1 MASGTIRPSTC
12 RRASLLLAVILAAGL
27 SLGTGERAV
36 AATVGL
42 TTRGA
47 LTINGAPAFPIGLSD
62 PPEIGALAPG
72 GQNGLDVVASAGVR
86 VFRVVPPDRSWG
98 ALDNTVLSDVR
109 YAHRWDVEAARRSVL
124 TMVWLARLAQATQ
137 GTVYDETLR
146 QVVAG
151 LAPDAGL
158 GLWKGSDEPFHN
170 GRSASSLAYAYQTTR
185 GLDPAHLSFLIEAPL
200 GTAAQLAPYSAVTDV
215 HGVDVYPISFRH
227 PRRSLV
233 AVGNRTA
240 LMASITPR
248 HGVSTTLAICSSG
261 SWDHRGSGGFV
272 LPTKRQMRFMAYDA
286 IMHGARA
293 LFFFGGDNP
302 HCFTAADA
310 PLGWNWTYWQQL
322 APLIRQ
328 LAPTSP
334 LYPALLAPG
343 TGIGLHSNDAKI
355 KVISR
360 TTANGQVWIL
370 AENRS
375 SHYHRAVISGL
386 PRGTRTVTLFPSG
399 RTEDVTHRTIRA
411 TFGPWAVHVYM
422 MPG

>member
-200 GTAAQLAPYSAVTDV
+200 GTAAQLAPYSAVTMCMELT
-215 HGVDVYPISFRH
+215 ST
-227 PRRSLV
+227 RS
-233 AVGNRTA
+233 
-240 LMASITPR
+240 AS
-248 HGVSTTLAICSSG
+248 AIHAG
-261 SWDHRGSGGFV
+261 RW
-272 LPTKRQMRFMAYDA
+272 
-286 IMHGARA
+286 
-293 LFFFGGDNP
+293 
-302 HCFTAADA
+302 
-310 PLGWNWTYWQQL
+310 
-322 APLIRQ
+322 
-328 LAPTSP
+328 
-334 LYPALLAPG
+334 LLSG
-343 TGIGLHSNDAKI
+343 TGQ
-355 KVISR
+355 R
-360 TTANGQVWIL
+360 
-370 AENRS
+370 
-375 SHYHRAVISGL
+375 
-386 PRGTRTVTLFPSG
+386 
-399 RTEDVTHRTIRA
+399 
-411 TFGPWAVHVYM
+411 
-422 MPG
+422 

>member
-1 MASGTIRPSTC
+1 
-12 RRASLLLAVILAAGL
+12 
-27 SLGTGERAV
+27 
-36 AATVGL
+36 
-42 TTRGA
+42 
-47 LTINGAPAFPIGLSD
+47 
-62 PPEIGALAPG
+62 
-72 GQNGLDVVASAGVR
+72 
-86 VFRVVPPDRSWG
+86 
-98 ALDNTVLSDVR
+98 LDNTVLSDVQ
-109 YAHRWDVEAARRSVL
+109 YAHQWDVEAASRSVL
-124 TMVWLARLAQATQ
+124 TMVWLARLARATP
-137 GTVYDETLR
+137 GTVYDQTLR
-146 QVVAG
+146 QVVTS
-151 LAPDAGL
+151 LAPDTGL
-158 GLWKGSDEPFHN
+158 GLWKGSDEPFWQ
-170 GRSASSLAYAYQTTR
+170 GLSASSLAYAYQTTHS
-185 GLDPAHLSFLIEAPL
+185 LDPQHLTVIIEAPR

-215 HGVDVYPISFRH
+215 HGVDVYPISFIH
-227 PRRSLV
+227 PRPSLV
-233 AVGNRTA
+233 AVGDRTA

-248 HGVSTTLAICSSG
+248 HGVSTTLEICSSK

-302 HCFTAADA
+302 HCFTPADD

-334 LYPALLAPG
+334 LYPALLAPS

-360 TTANGQVWIL
+360 TTTNGQVWIL

-375 SHYHRAVISGL
+375 SHSHRAVISGL
-386 PRGTRTVTLFPSG
+386 PRGTTTVTRFPSG
-399 RTEDVTHRTIRA
+399 RTKAATHRTIRA
-411 TFGPWAVHVYM
+411 TFRPWVVHVYM

>member
-1 MASGTIRPSTC
+1 
-12 RRASLLLAVILAAGL
+12 
-27 SLGTGERAV
+27 
-36 AATVGL
+36 
-42 TTRGA
+42 
-47 LTINGAPAFPIGLSD
+47 
-62 PPEIGALAPG
+62 
-72 GQNGLDVVASAGVR
+72 
-86 VFRVVPPDRSWG
+86 
-98 ALDNTVLSDVR
+98 
-109 YAHRWDVEAARRSVL
+109 
-124 TMVWLARLAQATQ
+124 
-137 GTVYDETLR
+137 
-146 QVVAG
+146 
-151 LAPDAGL
+151 
-158 GLWKGSDEPFHN
+158 
-170 GRSASSLAYAYQTTR
+170 
-185 GLDPAHLSFLIEAPL
+185 
-200 GTAAQLAPYSAVTDV
+200 
-215 HGVDVYPISFRH
+215 
-227 PRRSLV
+227 
-233 AVGNRTA
+233 
-240 LMASITPR
+240 
-248 HGVSTTLAICSSG
+248 
-261 SWDHRGSGGFV
+261 
-272 LPTKRQMRFMAYDA
+272 MRFMAYDA

-302 HCFTAADA
+302 HCFTPADD

-375 SHYHRAVISGL
+375 SHSHRAVISRL

>member
-1 MASGTIRPSTC
+1 MASETTQLSAC
-12 RRASLLLAVILAAGL
+12 RRASLLLAAVLAAGL
-27 SLGTGERAV
+27 YLGENEPAV

-42 TTRGA
+42 TTRGV
-47 LTINGAPAFPIGLSD
+47 LTINGASAFPIGLSG
-62 PPEIGALAPG
+62 PPGIGALAPD
-72 GQNGLDVVASAGVR
+72 GQDGLDVVASAGVQ

-98 ALDNTVLSDVR
+98 AVDGTAVSEIQ
-109 YAHRWDVEAARRSVL
+109 YAHQWDVAAANRKAL
-124 TMVWLARLAQATQ
+124 TMVWLARLAQATP

-146 QVVAG
+146 QVVTS

-158 GLWKGSDEPFHN
+158 GLWKGSDEPFYN
-170 GRSASSLAYAYQTTR
+170 GRSASSLAYAYQTTHE
-185 GLDPAHLSFLIEAPL
+185 LDPAHLAFLIQAAR

-215 HGVDVYPISFRH
+215 HGVDVYPVTFSH
-227 PRRSLV
+227 PRPSLV
-233 AVGNRTA
+233 TVGDRTA

-248 HGVSTTLAICSSG
+248 HGVSMTLAICHST

-272 LPTKRQMRFMAYDA
+272 VPTKRQMRFMAYDA

-293 LFFFGGDNP
+293 LFFFGADNP
-302 HCFTAADA
+302 HCFTAADQ

-343 TGIGLHSNDAKI
+343 TGIGLNSNDAAI

-360 TTANGQVWIL
+360 TTANGRVWIL

-375 SHYHRAVISGL
+375 SHSHRAAISGL
-386 PRGTRTVTLFPSG
+386 PRGTTTATLFPSG
-399 RTEDVTHRTIRA
+399 RTKDVTHRTIRA
-411 TFGPWAVHVYM
+411 AFKPWAVHVYM
-422 MPG
+422 LPR